1 MDKDLLNLG
10 VIKEKLRTFSEDRDW
25 TQYHSPKN
33 LVMALSV
40 EVSELV
46 EIFQWS
52 NSRGIDEIN
61 DPKQKEKIKKEL
73 ADIFNYLVKLIDL
86 LDVDI
91 ETEALQKIKENAEKY
106 PIEKV
111 KGKSAKYT
119 DLLPLR
125 SHQNLWRS
133 HREATGKPG
142 LTGFWPQD
150 QGKGRG

>member
-1 MDKDLLNLG
+1 ISIVSSGYEYEETNHSRLTANARLGRLMDKDLINLG

-52 NSRGIDEIN
+52 NSGGLDEIN

-119 DLLPLR
+119 DL
-125 SHQNLWRS
+125 
-133 HREATGKPG
+133 
-142 LTGFWPQD
+142 
-150 QGKGRG
+150 

>member
-1 MDKDLLNLG
+1 MDKDLINLG

-52 NSRGIDEIN
+52 NSGGIDEIN
-61 DPKQKEKIKKEL
+61 DPKQKGKIKKEL

-91 ETEALQKIKENAEKY
+91 EKEALQKIKQNAEKY
-106 PIEKV
+106 PIEKA
-111 KGKSAKYT
+111 KGKGTVLILVK
-119 DLLPLR
+119 
-125 SHQNLWRS
+125 
-133 HREATGKPG
+133 KPG
-142 LTGFWPQD
+142 GSSRYYTLNYQ
-150 QGKGRG
+150 

>member
-1 MDKDLLNLG
+1 MDKDLINLG
-10 VIKEKLRTFSEDRDW
+10 VIKAKLRTFSEDRDW

-52 NSRGIDEIN
+52 NSGGIDEIN

-106 PIEKV
+106 PVDKV

-119 DLLPLR
+119 DL
-125 SHQNLWRS
+125 
-133 HREATGKPG
+133 
-142 LTGFWPQD
+142 
-150 QGKGRG
+150 

>member
-1 MDKDLLNLG
+1 MDKDLINLG

-33 LVMALSV
+33 LVMALLV

-52 NSRGIDEIN
+52 NSGGIDEIN
-61 DPKQKEKIKKEL
+61 DQKQKEKIKKEI

-91 ETEALQKIKENAEKY
+91 ETEALQKIKENGRKY

-119 DLLPLR
+119 DLWKFIYFLV
-125 SHQNLWRS
+125 
-133 HREATGKPG
+133 EIG
-142 LTGFWPQD
+142 LES
-150 QGKGRG
+150 

>member
-1 MDKDLLNLG
+1 
-10 VIKEKLRTFSEDRDW
+10 
-25 TQYHSPKN
+25 
-33 LVMALSV
+33 MALSV

-52 NSRGIDEIN
+52 NFGGLDKIN

-91 ETEALQKIKENAEKY
+91 ETEALQKIKENSAKY
-106 PIEKV
+106 PVEKV

-119 DLLPLR
+119 DL
-125 SHQNLWRS
+125 
-133 HREATGKPG
+133 
-142 LTGFWPQD
+142 
-150 QGKGRG
+150 

>member
-1 MDKDLLNLG
+1 MDKDLINLG

-61 DPKQKEKIKKEL
+61 DPKQKEKIKNRGPK
-73 ADIFNYLVKLIDL
+73 ILVCSPHK
-86 LDVDI
+86 
-91 ETEALQKIKENAEKY
+91 KN
-106 PIEKV
+106 PI
-111 KGKSAKYT
+111 
-119 DLLPLR
+119 L
-125 SHQNLWRS
+125 HNNQCNC
-133 HREATGKPG
+133 
-142 LTGFWPQD
+142 
-150 QGKGRG
+150 

>member
-1 MDKDLLNLG
+1 MDKNLIHLG
-10 VIKEKLRTFSEDRDW
+10 TIKEKLRTFSEDRDW

-52 NSRGIDEIN
+52 NSGGIDEIN
-61 DPKQKEKIKKEL
+61 DPKQREKIKKEL

-91 ETEALQKIKENAEKY
+91 EKEALQKIKENGEKY
-106 PIEKV
+106 PVEKV

-119 DLLPLR
+119 DL
-125 SHQNLWRS
+125 
-133 HREATGKPG
+133 
-142 LTGFWPQD
+142 
-150 QGKGRG
+150 

>member
-1 MDKDLLNLG
+1 MDKDLINLG

-119 DLLPLR
+119 DLWKFIYFLV
-125 SHQNLWRS
+125 
-133 HREATGKPG
+133 EIG
-142 LTGFWPQD
+142 LES
-150 QGKGRG
+150 